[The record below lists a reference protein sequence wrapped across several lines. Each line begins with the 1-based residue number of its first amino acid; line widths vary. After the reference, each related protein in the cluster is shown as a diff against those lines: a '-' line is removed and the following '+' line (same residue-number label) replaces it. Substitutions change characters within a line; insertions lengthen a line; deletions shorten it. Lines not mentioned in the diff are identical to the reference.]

1 VTQAPWTL
9 QGKVALITG
18 ATSGIGEAC
27 AHEMAGLGARI
38 LLAGRSA
45 ERGEQILAAL
55 QQQDCDAE
63 FAAGDVRD
71 AAYCERIV
79 TAACD
84 RFGRLDVLV
93 NSAGVSFACST
104 IETTDAVWHETI
116 DTNLTGLFFVS
127 RAALRVMREQR
138 SGSIVHVSSD
148 WGLVGGRDA
157 AAYCASKGGVVLLA
171 KAMALDHARDGIRI
185 NAVCPGD
192 TDTPMMQKDYDQR
205 GVAHEQGEQEA
216 GSGIPMGRM
225 ATAQEVARAI
235 CFLASDA
242 ASFITGAALP
252 IDGGHT
258 AV

>member
-1 VTQAPWTL
+1 MNEAPWRL
-9 QGKVALITG
+9 QDKAALITG

-27 AHEMAGLGARI
+27 AHEMAGLGARL
-38 LLAGRSA
+38 LLAGRST
-45 ERGEQILAAL
+45 ERGERVLAAL
-55 QQQDCDAE
+55 RERGCEAE
-63 FAAGDVRD
+63 FAAGDVRE

-79 TAACD
+79 EIARD
-84 RFGRLDVLV
+84 RFGRLDILV
-93 NSAGVSFACST
+93 NSAGVSYASSS
-104 IETTDAVWHETI
+104 IDTTDTVWHETI
-116 DTNLTGLFFVS
+116 GTNLTGLFFVS

-148 WGLVGGRDA
+148 WGLVGGYEA

-192 TDTPMMQKDYDQR
+192 TDTPMMKKDYDQR
-205 GVAHEQGEQEA
+205 GVAHAQGDREAEQA
-216 GSGIPMGRM
+216 IPMGRM
-225 ATAQEVARAI
+225 ATAGEVARAI

-258 AV
+258 AI